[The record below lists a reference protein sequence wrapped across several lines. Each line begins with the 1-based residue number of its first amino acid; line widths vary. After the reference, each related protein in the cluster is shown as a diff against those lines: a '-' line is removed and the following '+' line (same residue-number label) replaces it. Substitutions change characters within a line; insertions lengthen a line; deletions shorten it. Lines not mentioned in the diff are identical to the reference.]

1 MTNTVNNNGTTA
13 VAITNNGSTNDSTP
27 GLSGTAEAGS
37 LVVVSENGVA
47 LGSVVAAA
55 NGTWSI
61 TTSTL
66 GDGTHTLS
74 VTATDAAGNVGTA
87 TNTITFTVST
97 AAATAP
103 TLVVNNDANNTLT
116 PVANNGVTNDSTPT
130 LTGTAAVGN
139 VITIYDGTTVLGTTT
154 AIAGNTWSFT
164 SPTLSNGS
172 HALSVTA
179 TNAAGTVSTAVSSNV
194 VIDTVAP
201 VNSTLVIANDN
212 GTTPVTVAS
221 GGSTN
226 DTTPRLSGVVSTAE
240 AGSIVRVYD
249 NISGSAVQVG
259 SAVVQADGT
268 WSTNSS
274 VLAQGTHPLSV
285 TVTDAAGNVSGS
297 TSASVIID
305 TTAPTGLTVA
315 AANNNGSTPV
325 VIANGGSTNDN
336 TPALSG
342 NAEAGSLVI
351 IREGGV
357 AIGSVTASAGG
368 TWSIT
373 LGTLSD
379 GPHTFSVTATDAAG
393 NVGAASTIAL
403 TIDTGTPAAA
413 TALTVTNNDVT
424 PNVTVANGGSTNDN
438 TPVLSGSAE
447 ANAIVTIYDGT
458 TVLGSTTAS
467 GTGAW
472 SFTTPVLTNG
482 SHPLSVTVKD
492 AAGNISPASGTY
504 TVVVDTVAPVASTLV
519 ITNDVTNTVVANGG
533 STNDTTPTLSGT
545 VSAAEAGSR
554 VSIYDNGGLLGTAI
568 VQANGTWTY
577 TTVALL
583 QGSHPISVTVT
594 DAAGNISGTTSATVV
609 IDTTAPAALTI
620 AASNNNGSTAVAIP
634 NNGTTNDS
642 TPLLSGTGEAGAK
655 VTVYDGAAVLGTTT
669 VGSNGQWTFITPTL
683 SNATHTLTA
692 TQTDAAGNVSPNAS
706 VTLTVD
712 TVAPTN
718 STLVI
723 TNDSVAPTGTVA
735 NGGSTRDTTPVLS
748 GVAERGA
755 VVTIYDGATL
765 LGSVVA
771 NATTGAWSYTTAV
784 LANGS
789 HPINVTVTDTA
800 GNVSG
805 TTTATVIIDT
815 VAPTAA
821 TGLAINST
829 GTIVTGSGEAGTTV
843 TVRDSGGNA
852 IGSGTV
858 AANGTFSVS
867 LTTAQTTGA
876 NLSVSL
882 TDSAG
887 NVSPTSSMVGAINIV
902 ATPDAAEVD
911 FSTGAGSH
919 VNANASVTNAALLT
933 TSLLGVVNLSVL
945 NSGNAFMFSVG
956 TGDTRTLTV
965 QASASSLVALSTNYT
980 LYLYEQVNGQ
990 WVQQTNYTVA
1000 NYISMF
1006 LYIGSKT
1013 GAPVTYTGLTSGNY
1027 AIVLGAS
1034 GAISLGLLPSTTI
1047 GTTSDVTSYVATVA
1061 ATVTGNLLT
1070 NDSSSISHTVPAGT
1084 AVTAVSGSAVSGTT
1098 TTTINTTYGTL
1109 VIDSH
1114 GNYTYTLKAGL
1125 DVATLPST
1133 DTFTYTV
1140 TDAYGA
1146 ATSSTLTVTLHNGVA
1161 TSLVATNSL
1170 FAATT
1175 TAEHDASGSIY
1186 ADSSTSHTGTLS
1198 ITNEHGDTTTV
1209 SSTGSTLVTGDYGTL
1224 SIAANGTYTY
1234 SLTAGLDAQSITH
1247 KEVFTYSLAGTNG
1260 TITTNTFTIELHPTI
1275 TGTAAADT
1283 LTSSAYDDT
1292 ITTGA
1297 GADTLVY
1304 HLLANADATGGNG
1317 HDTWTDFNVAQGDKI
1332 DVSNLLIGW
1341 NDSTSNINDFVK
1353 VDHTSDGNTV
1363 LSIDRDG
1370 TGTAYSST
1378 QLVTLEGV
1386 NVSLEELLQQPH
1398 QNTTA

>member
-1 MTNTVNNNGTTA
+1 
-13 VAITNNGSTNDSTP
+13 
-27 GLSGTAEAGS
+27 
-37 LVVVSENGVA
+37 
-47 LGSVVAAA
+47 
-55 NGTWSI
+55 
-61 TTSTL
+61 
-66 GDGTHTLS
+66 
-74 VTATDAAGNVGTA
+74 
-87 TNTITFTVST
+87 
-97 AAATAP
+97 
-103 TLVVNNDANNTLT
+103 
-116 PVANNGVTNDSTPT
+116 
-130 LTGTAAVGN
+130 
-139 VITIYDGTTVLGTTT
+139 
-154 AIAGNTWSFT
+154 
-164 SPTLSNGS
+164 
-172 HALSVTA
+172 
-179 TNAAGTVSTAVSSNV
+179 
-194 VIDTVAP
+194 
-201 VNSTLVIANDN
+201 
-212 GTTPVTVAS
+212 
-221 GGSTN
+221 
-226 DTTPRLSGVVSTAE
+226 
-240 AGSIVRVYD
+240 
-249 NISGSAVQVG
+249 
-259 SAVVQADGT
+259 
-268 WSTNSS
+268 
-274 VLAQGTHPLSV
+274 
-285 TVTDAAGNVSGS
+285 VTDAAGNVSGS
-297 TSASVIID
+297 TTASVIID

-315 AANNNGSTPV
+315 AANNNGSTAV
-325 VIANGGSTNDN
+325 AIANGGSTNDN

-351 IREGGV
+351 IRENGV

-373 LGTLSD
+373 LGTLAD
-379 GPHTFSVTATDAAG
+379 GAHTFSVTATDAAG

-403 TIDTGTPAAA
+403 TIDTGTPAIA

-447 ANAIVTIYDGT
+447 ANAIVTVYDGS

-472 SFTTPVLTNG
+472 SFQTAALTNG

-583 QGSHPISVTVT
+583 QGTHPITVTVT
-594 DAAGNISGTTSATVV
+594 DIAGNVSGTTSASVI

-620 AASNNNGSTAVAIP
+620 AASNNNGSTAVAIA

-683 SNATHTLTA
+683 TNATHTLTA

-718 STLVI
+718 TTLVI

-771 NATTGAWSYTTAV
+771 SATTGAWSFTTAV
-784 LANGS
+784 LINGS

-805 TTTATVIIDT
+805 TTTATVIVDT

-821 TGLAINST
+821 TGLAINSA
-829 GTIVTGSGEAGTTV
+829 GTTVTGSGEVGTTV

-887 NVSPTSSMVGAINIV
+887 NVSPTTSLVGAINIV

-965 QASASSLVALSTNYT
+965 QASAASLVALSTNYT

-1013 GAPVTYTGLTSGNY
+1013 GSAVTYTGLTSGNY

-1034 GAISLGLLPSTTI
+1034 GAISLGLLPSTTV

-1098 TTTINTTYGTL
+1098 NTTINTTYGTL

-1140 TDAYGA
+1140 TDAYGT

-1175 TAEHDASGSIY
+1175 AEHDASGSIY
-1186 ADSSTSHTGTLS
+1186 ADSSTTHTGTLS

-1209 SSTGSTLVTGDYGTL
+1209 SSTGSTLITGDYGTL

-1260 TITTNTFTIELHPTI
+1260 TITTNTFTIDLHPTI
-1275 TGTAAADT
+1275 TGTAAADS

-1398 QNTTA
+1398 QNTTV